1 MLIPPLKSDVRSN
14 QGPVSEPSLLG
25 TNVVL
30 PLGLMVPGPSVE
42 TKEVGQGEVGTV
54 RLIKSER
61 VPSCCGVVVEAEIQ
75 GCKGTVMVEQER
87 MLG

>member
-1 MLIPPLKSDVRSN
+1 MRVPVYLRSN
-14 QGPVSEPSLLG
+14 QGPVTEPCLLG

-61 VPSCCGVVVEAEIQ
+61 VPVVV
-75 GCKGTVMVEQER
+75 G
-87 MLG
+87 LW

>member
-1 MLIPPLKSDVRSN
+1 M
-14 QGPVSEPSLLG
+14 
-25 TNVVL
+25 VL

-61 VPSCCGVVVEAEIQ
+61 VPSCCGVMLELKYRGARVLYGGARKNVRARFRGN
-75 GCKGTVMVEQER
+75 GC
-87 MLG
+87 